1 MKRFAK
7 TRLWAAGLFLGRASR
22 ENVAGA
28 STWALLQRRA
38 LLALALGCGLI
49 WGSSAWA
56 GNVGAGASAGRGYLY
71 CASGGRTS
79 CGNGPDAVAAIEI
92 AGVNHGSR
100 PFPDCQDAC
109 TYALN
114 WASSEKNYYYWVV
127 RPGGFHN
134 GSIVA
139 LYQGGECASGYAKQ
153 SDGSCQPSPPVQ
165 VCSAGSP
172 TIPGTGNTTVAENGE
187 SGSAE
192 LPVSLS
198 YRSSSRYG
206 VGAGGGQWML
216 GWQRSLDTSLAAES
230 TPQVAVQRDDGSV
243 STFTPNGAAW
253 SAPNTQDTL
262 QPIADANGN
271 TTGWQY
277 TVVDTG
283 AVETYAPNGKLQSM
297 RDRNGRTTTLA
308 YNAANQLASVTGP
321 SGRSTSF
328 AFDSQN
334 RIASV
339 TAPDGATTRYG
350 YNADGMLSSVTRADG
365 SVRQF
370 VYENSRFP
378 TSLTGVIDENGSRY
392 ATYVYDDQGRATSS
406 AHAGGADAYQFQ
418 YGSNYQTTVTDP
430 TGKTSVYSFLKQN
443 GVLLPTS
450 ISAPCGLCGST
461 RKSSSYDANNNLT
474 QETDY
479 NGTVTTH
486 AYDSQKREIQRVD
499 GAGTA
504 SARTTTTEWH
514 KIWNLPLRIA
524 SPTKLETYSYDSNG
538 NLTRY
543 SETPTADSD
552 GSQGFSAA
560 ATGATRTTNWTYTA
574 DGQVATSSG
583 PRTDVATSTTYVYRT
598 ADDTNSPPLYRKGD
612 LYQIIDPLGRTT
624 TLNQYD
630 ASGRPLQMT
639 DDNGTVTAFTYSNRG
654 WLSSQTITP
663 AGEAG
668 QTTNYSYDAVGQLT
682 KVTLP
687 DSSTVSFTYDA
698 AHRLTGAA
706 DSQGNSISYSL
717 DAMGNRTQEQVTDPN
732 GVLTR
737 RIDRVFDSMNRP
749 LRVTQQ
755 SASPSGSTSDAP
767 IKVVPAGI
775 TASSTYSD
783 NAPDRAID
791 GVSSNAWIAPGYAPQ
806 WIEVDLGAAVPLKK
820 VRMLVSQSP
829 AGQTTHVVT
838 GGTSAAPTSVLQT
851 LSGNTSDGQWLEAA
865 LDGSVSVRYIRITT
879 TSSPSW
885 VSWHELEFYR

>member
-1 MKRFAK
+1 MQ
-7 TRLWAAGLFLGRASR
+7 R
-22 ENVAGA
+22 E
-28 STWALLQRRA
+28 
-38 LLALALGCGLI
+38 
-49 WGSSAWA
+49 
-56 GNVGAGASAGRGYLY
+56 
-71 CASGGRTS
+71 
-79 CGNGPDAVAAIEI
+79 
-92 AGVNHGSR
+92 
-100 PFPDCQDAC
+100 
-109 TYALN
+109 
-114 WASSEKNYYYWVV
+114 
-127 RPGGFHN
+127 
-134 GSIVA
+134 
-139 LYQGGECASGYAKQ
+139 GGE
-153 SDGSCQPSPPVQ
+153 
-165 VCSAGSP
+165 
-172 TIPGTGNTTVAENGE
+172 I
-187 SGSAE
+187 
-192 LPVSLS
+192 
-198 YRSSSRYG
+198 
-206 VGAGGGQWML
+206 
-216 GWQRSLDTSLAAES
+216 
-230 TPQVAVQRDDGSV
+230 
-243 STFTPNGAAW
+243 STFTPNGTAW

-271 TTGWQY
+271 TAGWQY
-277 TVVDTG
+277 TVVDMGT
-283 AVETYAPNGKLQSM
+283 VESYDISGKLQSV

-308 YNAANQLASVTGP
+308 YNAANQLTTVTAP
-321 SGRSTSF
+321 SGRSL
-328 AFDSQN
+328 ALVYDNQN
-334 RIASV
+334 RVASV
-339 TAPDGATTRYG
+339 TAPDGAVTGYG
-350 YNADGMLSSVTRADG
+350 YNSAGILSTVTHPDGATRQYLYEDG
-365 SVRQF
+365 
-370 VYENSRFP
+370 RFP
-378 TSLTGVIDENGSRY
+378 TVLTGIVDENGSRY
-392 ATYVYDDQGRATSS
+392 ATYAYDDKIRTTSS
-406 AHAGGADAYQFQ
+406 ALAGGVNQYQFQ
-418 YGSNYQTTVTDP
+418 YGDNYQTTVTDP

-486 AYDSQKREIQRVD
+486 VYDSQKREIQRVD

-514 KIWNLPLRIA
+514 KVWNLPLRIA
-524 SPTKLETYSYDSNG
+524 SPTRLETYRYDGNG

-552 GSQGFSAA
+552 GSQGISAA

-583 PRTDVATSTTYVYRT
+583 PHAGVATSTTYVYRT
-598 ADDTNSPPLYRKGD
+598 ADDTATPPQYRKRD

-624 TLNQYD
+624 TINQYD
-630 ASGRPLQMT
+630 ASGRPLQTT
-639 DDNGTVTAFTYSNRG
+639 DANGAVTTFTYSNRG
-654 WLSSQTITP
+654 WLTSQTTTP
-663 AGEAG
+663 ASEAG

-687 DSSTVSFTYDA
+687 DGSSVSFSYDA

-706 DSQGNSISYSL
+706 DSLGNSIAYTL
-717 DAMGNRTQEQVTDPN
+717 DAMGNRTQEQVTDPS

-737 RIDRVFDSMNRP
+737 RVDRVFDSMSRP

-755 SASPSGSTSDAP
+755 GALPSGSTSDAP

-775 TASSTYSD
+775 TASSTYAD
-783 NAPDRAID
+783 NVPTRAID
-791 GVSSNAWIAPGYAPQ
+791 GDGSAWIASGYATQ

-838 GGTSAAPTSVLQT
+838 GGMNPAPTSVLQT